1 MHTNQ
6 CNVKCTKLIN
16 PTLAIVLCECRHE
29 CSASVQIKSAVKNKS
44 NKCVYMCVFVFVQQ
58 SYSLVIFMK
67 DAASCLFGFLEGE

>member
-6 CNVKCTKLIN
+6 CNVRCTKLIS

-29 CSASVQIKSAVKNKS
+29 CSASVQIKSAVE
-44 NKCVYMCVFVFVQQ
+44 CVCVSLYLCSK